1 MREIRDLT
9 AMFAN
14 AADDY
19 VRTVQAGKSCLAISP
34 VWSEIRQFTDMVR
47 CQLRTSGLIAA
58 DDRIYTTVDPLK
70 WTREE
75 HRRVQNYQP
84 GDVLSFHRA
93 TGPFSKYDAVTV
105 MRRDNALLV
114 VRDAGGHEHRIDPR
128 HVNGFSVGL
137 AQSTPVA
144 VGDRLM
150 LRGNFRPAGLRNG
163 DLVTVAGFAPD
174 GGIRLKDG
182 RNLPAWFR
190 EFSHGYATT
199 SHSSQG
205 KTVDR
210 GILIMADEG
219 IAGGNLK
226 QAYVSNS
233 RFRESQMIYTSDRAA
248 AREAMMRTADR
259 KLALELVGAEQV
271 ENPAPRRSWRA
282 RWASRVVATLSPK
295 AA

>member
-1 MREIRDLT
+1 
-9 AMFAN
+9 
-14 AADDY
+14 
-19 VRTVQAGKSCLAISP
+19 VISP
-34 VWSEIRQFTDMVR
+34 VWSEIHQFTDVVR
-47 CQLRTSGLIAA
+47 RQLRTSGLIAA
-58 DDRIYTTVDPLK
+58 EDRIYSTVDPLK

-75 HRRVQNYQP
+75 RRRVRNYQP

-105 MRRDNALLV
+105 MGRENALLV
-114 VRDAGGHEHRIDPR
+114 VSDAGGHEHRIEPR
-128 HVNGFSVGL
+128 HVSGFSVGL

-150 LRGNFRPAGLRNG
+150 LRANFRPAGLRNG
-163 DLVTVAGFAPD
+163 DLVTVADFAPD

-259 KLALELVGAEQV
+259 KLAMEMVGADRNES
-271 ENPAPRRSWRA
+271 PTPRRSWRA
-282 RWASRVVATLSPK
+282 RWAARPTPTVTPK

>member
-1 MREIRDLT
+1 
-9 AMFAN
+9 MFAAGQL
-14 AADDY
+14 AA
-19 VRTVQAGKSCLAISP
+19 
-34 VWSEIRQFTDMVR
+34 E
-47 CQLRTSGLIAA
+47 
-58 DDRIYTTVDPLK
+58 DRIYTTVDPLK
-70 WTREE
+70 WTQEE
-75 HRRVQNYQP
+75 RRRVRNYQP

-93 TGPFSKYDAVTV
+93 TGPFSKHDAVTV
-105 MRRDNALLV
+105 ERRENATLV
-114 VRDAGGHEHRIDPR
+114 VREAGGHEHRIDPR
-128 HVNGFSVGL
+128 HMTGFSVGL

-144 VGDRLM
+144 VGDRLL
-150 LRGNFRPAGLRNG
+150 LRGNLKSAGLRNG
-163 DLVTVAGFAPD
+163 DLVTVADFAPD
-174 GGIRLKDG
+174 GGMRLKDG
-182 RNLPAWFR
+182 RTLPAWFR

-248 AREAMMRTADR
+248 ARDAMMRTADR
-259 KLALELVGAEQV
+259 KLALALVGSEQV
-271 ENPAPRRSWRA
+271 AAPAPRRSWRA
-282 RWASRVVATLSPK
+282 RWAARVAPPLSPK